1 MFNLLKKIEDLVL
14 IIILLKQ
21 ILQRDLYLI
30 KQIKKIKSKQ
40 LNRKIIIYKMLKKIF
55 LKLWTV

>member
-40 LNRKIIIYKMLKKIF
+40 LNKKIIIYKMLKKIF

>member
-14 IIILLKQ
+14 IIILLNK

-40 LNRKIIIYKMLKKIF
+40 LNKKIIIYKMLKKIF